1 MHVTL
6 AVPSEEERKQTKRG
20 ARGGGVLSF
29 DFDGDD
35 EEEERGGGGGKEV
48 DKEKAEG
55 TTLLQFYEQVLTPI
69 RLSLL
74 HPSLDSPP
82 SFKKKKMT
90 KNPTVDTSFL
100 PDKEREVSVAPPPTN
115 P

>member
-35 EEEERGGGGGKEV
+35 EEEERGGGGGKEE

-55 TTLLQFYEQVLTPI
+55 TTLLQFCELTPI

-74 HPSLDSPP
+74 HPSLHRLSSIFQEEEDDQEPHCGHLLPP
-82 SFKKKKMT
+82 
-90 KNPTVDTSFL
+90 
-100 PDKEREVSVAPPPTN
+100 
-115 P
+115 